1 MCLPTN
7 CHIGLDL
14 HVASALHMHAC
25 MRACVRVR
33 VLALMRGRARDSR
46 ALSPPHLPHLPPV

>member
-25 MRACVRVR
+25 VRACVRACAGAYEGEGER
-33 VLALMRGRARDSR
+33 
-46 ALSPPHLPHLPPV
+46 